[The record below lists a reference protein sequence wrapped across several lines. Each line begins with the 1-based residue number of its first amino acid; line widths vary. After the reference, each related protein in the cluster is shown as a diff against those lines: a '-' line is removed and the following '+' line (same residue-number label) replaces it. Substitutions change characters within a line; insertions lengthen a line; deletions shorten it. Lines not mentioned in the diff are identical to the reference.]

1 MSTADDVTRPLLQ
14 LLKDEEVPLLE
25 EAREAVARTRM
36 RSYEQSGPA
45 VTAEWL
51 KTLHHLVIQAVGS
64 RHLEGIVDHARE
76 VARERYAAGFE
87 LSEVQTVFNVLE
99 EAIWHRILRIIPPD
113 LQAAALGLVSTVL
126 GAGKDTL
133 ARTYVSLASS
143 THAPSLNLQALFKGT
158 DGV

>member
-1 MSTADDVTRPLLQ
+1 MTTTDEVTRALLK
-14 LLKDEEVPLLE
+14 LLKDEEAPLLE
-25 EAREAVARTRM
+25 EAREAVERTRM
-36 RSYEQSGPA
+36 RRYEESGRA

-51 KTLHHLVIQAVGS
+51 KALHALVIQAVGT

-87 LSEVQTVFNVLE
+87 LSEVQTAFNVLE
-99 EAIWHRILRIIPPD
+99 EAIWHRILRTIPPD
-113 LQAAALGLVSTVL
+113 QQATALGLVSTVL